1 MDYTDL
7 PEVKYSIFSL
17 QAISCS
23 NDNYPFP
30 YWLETGYVDIHVLC
44 CHRCMSFFVLLLHVI
59 VVIFVYRRQY
69 RKYVEVYRLL
79 WECRQQQ
86 LQQLHRLRLPQV
98 SNILCHAAAEA
109 VLSFLLVQKW
119 LLIGLGLVNAY
130 GVLQFCSTQ
139 LLLIMLLQNNSLGKL
154 MWNYF
159 EITKHNE
166 EQLDWPEL

>member
-17 QAISCS
+17 QAISC
-23 NDNYPFP
+23 NHDNYPFP

-44 CHRCMSFFVLLLHVI
+44 CHHYMSFFVLLLHVI

-86 LQQLHRLRLPQV
+86 LQQLHRLRLQQV
-98 SNILCHAAAEA
+98 SIILCHSAAEA
-109 VLSFLLVQKW
+109 VLSLLLVRKC
-119 LLIGLGLVNAY
+119 LLIGCRLVNTY
-130 GVLQFCSTQ
+130 GELQFRSTQ
-139 LLLIMLLQNNSLGKL
+139 LLLIMLLQKNSLGKL

-159 EITKHNE
+159 EITQYNE
-166 EQLDWPEL
+166 E